1 MVCNEK
7 MTLRDPAEEKVNIGK
22 QYSMCFRQS
31 QSADP
36 RELAWEEAFIK
47 PAASWLF
54 DPWRRK
60 SSEFFEASS
69 FFQTWSLTNWV

>member
-22 QYSMCFRQS
+22 QYSMYSMCFRQS

-36 RELAWEEAFIK
+36 RELA
-47 PAASWLF
+47 
-54 DPWRRK
+54 
-60 SSEFFEASS
+60 
-69 FFQTWSLTNWV
+69 